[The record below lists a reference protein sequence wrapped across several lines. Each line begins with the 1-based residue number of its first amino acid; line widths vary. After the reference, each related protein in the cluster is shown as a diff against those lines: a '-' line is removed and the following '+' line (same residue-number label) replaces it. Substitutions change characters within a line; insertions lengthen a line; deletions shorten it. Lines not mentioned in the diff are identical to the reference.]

1 MAETPAVIPLA
12 EPWYRRLLVVAI
24 VLGVAGALAAVVYT
38 WFTGFGTDLL
48 FGEPTS
54 ALFSG
59 KWWWIPLLS
68 AGAVTVVLLRQWA
81 KVADRVPGAVAYA
94 RRGWVEPSSALP
106 LFVLSALSLFVGA
119 SLGPSFGI
127 IISGGGLGSWL
138 SQRSAVGDTEGQHE
152 YALTGMS
159 AGLAAVFAAPLF
171 ASIMVSELAASPKSR
186 YVALFI
192 PAFAGSV
199 IAYVIFVA
207 FGGNGLLNAF
217 EITGYE
223 YQTVDLLYGT
233 LLGICSILVLT
244 AQAAIGNAIR
254 WLSTKL
260 ASPVLRA
267 AVFGALIGL
276 IAFALP
282 LTATGGSAQ
291 LAFETSMIPELGVGL
306 LVAVLVGKMFAFV
319 LSQEAGFLGG
329 PVFPILFIGGTAGI
343 IVHLLIPDIQA
354 PLAVAAM
361 MAAVPAAT
369 IAAPV
374 SFILLGGGVVAVGI
388 SGLPPIGIAVIMA
401 HLAVWGLDLFKQTRE
416 SM

>member
-1 MAETPAVIPLA
+1 MAEAPTILPLA
-12 EPWYRRLLVVAI
+12 EAWYRRLLVVAL
-24 VLGVAGALAAVVYT
+24 VLGAGGALAAVLYM
-38 WFTGFGTDLL
+38 WFTGLGINTL
-48 FGEPTS
+48 FGDPTS
-54 ALFSG
+54 GLFSG
-59 KWWWIPLLS
+59 RWWWVPLLS
-68 AGAVTVVLLRQWA
+68 AGAVVVVLLRQWTG
-81 KVADRVPGAVAYA
+81 VNDVVPGAVAYA

-106 LFVLSALSLFVGA
+106 LFAISALSLFVGA

-138 SQRSAVGDTEGQHE
+138 AQRGAVSETEGQHE

-159 AGLAAVFAAPLF
+159 AGLSAVFAAPLF
-171 ASIMVSELAASPKSR
+171 ASIMVSELAPSPRSR

-199 IAYVIFVA
+199 IAYVMYVA
-207 FGGNGLLNAF
+207 LGGSGLLDAF

-223 YQTVDLLYGT
+223 YETVDLLYGF
-233 LLGICSILVLT
+233 LLGILSIVVLV
-244 AQAAIGNAIR
+244 AQALVGNAVR
-254 WLSTKL
+254 WVSARL
-260 ASPVLRA
+260 ANPVLRA
-267 AVFGALIGL
+267 GILGASVGL

-291 LAFETSMIPELGVGL
+291 LAFETSRITELSAGL
-306 LVAVLVGKMFAFV
+306 LIAVLIGKMFAFV

-343 IVHLLIPDIQA
+343 IVHLLMPDVQA

-369 IAAPV
+369 IAAPI

-388 SGLPPIGIAVIMA
+388 SGLPPIGIAVITA
-401 HLAVWGLDLFKQTRE
+401 HLAVWGLDLFKETRD